1 MDKRGNNIRLLART
15 SPASFSFRMLC
26 HVKLVGKS
34 HVQPQASSA
43 RVNLPGESPGDEADW
58 TSPLASA
65 NRTCRDLANKV
76 FFSCYYSFIIICS
89 ASKIATKL
97 NFKYAILG
105 FHKLKAL
112 KKTEF
117 LSKSGAS
124 SLNFLVSKNMILDL
138 PRGYTMDKLLLFS

>member
-1 MDKRGNNIRLLART
+1 MRLLART

-138 PRGYTMDKLLLFS
+138 PRGYTMDKILLFS